1 MIYFPAKSSC
11 RSAGERL
18 STDHHLTTYLS
29 GLFRRIIFTL
39 PHSFMLTATSAG
51 ICAHRTNFRAV
62 SLHIA
67 GCHSSPTRKAAGSNP
82 VSRTTQTPCWKAGRF
97 SYVQPLRKQHL
108 VRHRGRKQHVRP
120 VSVPAGSNSPA
131 DCWKVRGS
139 LRSPDGGMGAVRHP
153 LRGGI
158 MHRAGARIRL
168 AGKSLNTL
176 RRSVFFTRPLAHQ
189 KKPYGN
195 VRLFLFYGLF
205 GCIRPEPQ
213 DAPAA
218 PVRNGDKNRS
228 RCWSPG
234 GR

>member
-1 MIYFPAKSSC
+1 M
-11 RSAGERL
+11 
-18 STDHHLTTYLS
+18 
-29 GLFRRIIFTL
+29 
-39 PHSFMLTATSAG
+39 
-51 ICAHRTNFRAV
+51 
-62 SLHIA
+62 
-67 GCHSSPTRKAAGSNP
+67 
-82 VSRTTQTPCWKAGRF
+82 
-97 SYVQPLRKQHL
+97 
-108 VRHRGRKQHVRP
+108 
-120 VSVPAGSNSPA
+120 
-131 DCWKVRGS
+131 
-139 LRSPDGGMGAVRHP
+139 RHP

-168 AGKSLNTL
+168 RSIFFTRPLMAHQRNALLESRAFFLCPAFEKAASGAPSGTKTARPAGQRPGRFQQSCGLLESARVPVEPGWRNGGSAPSPSGRDHASRERSHSPRGKSLNTL

>member
-1 MIYFPAKSSC
+1 MRTARPAGQRPGRFQQSCGLLESARVPVEPGWRNEGSAPSPSGRDHASRGRSHSPRGEVAKNAPQEHFLHTPADGAPKKRLAGKQGVFLLSSLRESC
-11 RSAGERL
+11 TRCAIGDENSTSGRSA
-18 STDHHLTTYLS
+18 S
-29 GLFRRIIFTL
+29 
-39 PHSFMLTATSAG
+39 
-51 ICAHRTNFRAV
+51 
-62 SLHIA
+62 
-67 GCHSSPTRKAAGSNP
+67 
-82 VSRTTQTPCWKAGRF
+82 
-97 SYVQPLRKQHL
+97 
-108 VRHRGRKQHVRP
+108 RP
-120 VSVPAGSNSPA
+120 VPTVLRTVGKCAGP
-131 DCWKVRGS
+131 
-139 LRSPDGGMGAVRHP
+139 GGARMEEWEQCAIP